1 MATSRDPEQ
10 FLPLTPLSLA
20 ILLALADGARHGYA
34 ILRELEKQSDGRVVP
49 GAGTLY
55 AALERMLSDALIA
68 ESSGKDETGGPPR
81 RYFTITAFGRDVARA
96 ELLRMARVI
105 DVGREKRLVP
115 EVRLAFKQR

>member
-55 AALERMLSDALIA
+55 A
-68 ESSGKDETGGPPR
+68 GP
-81 RYFTITAFGRDVARA
+81 
-96 ELLRMARVI
+96 
-105 DVGREKRLVP
+105 K
-115 EVRLAFKQR
+115 